1 MKKLFLFS
9 TLMVLVFAS
18 QAFSLY
24 NLMDSYA
31 TEVLLNKD
39 GIIHN
44 LGFIKAAENVSA
56 KDTIALYRSHYDDR
70 IGVTL
75 EAVDHGDDLKG
86 LTVRL
91 QIPLVEEVMSIF
103 YSAAEIKGVRIDD
116 PGEGFLK
123 SLGYKVDVVLM
134 GDDEKPVDETRPGE
148 DLPRDEEPKPVEGTT
163 VEFAQVDTII
173 IDTPIIDAKSVWNQ
187 GIFLSKDDVTLT
199 IFCYEDEDAIDLS
212 LNIMNSQTIG
222 DRVKEDIRQIA
233 NFYGFGESVL
243 DQLEENASVR
253 ERITL
258 VEVINIET
266 EDFDF
271 NSAMKMELDWLRD
284 NGIVIG
290 LTDQDV
296 YDISVIAKPGIAGWN
311 SRIVHSS
318 GRWFPYYE
326 TDDPNLIFLEEG
338 AGAKI
343 DMNMPDGA
351 ATFPPTSV
359 TPASKAITRWGKI
372 KSEL

>member
-39 GIIHN
+39 GIAHN

-56 KDTIALYRSHYDDR
+56 KDAIALYRSHYDGR

-75 EAVDHGDDLKG
+75 EAVDHGDTLKG

-91 QIPLVEEVMSIF
+91 QIPLEEKVVSNL
-103 YSAAEIKGVRIDD
+103 YSVAEIKDVRIDD
-116 PGEGFLK
+116 PGEGFLE
-123 SLGYKVDVVLM
+123 SLGYNVDVVRM
-134 GDDEKPVDETRPGE
+134 DDEKPVDETRPGE
-148 DLPRDEEPKPVEGTT
+148 DIPRDEEPKPVEDKEVESVQVGT
-163 VEFAQVDTII
+163 EILDA
-173 IDTPIIDAKSVWNQ
+173 PLIDAKPVWDQ
-187 GIFLSKDDVTLT
+187 SIFLSKDDVTLT
-199 IFCYEDEDAIDLS
+199 IACYEDENAVDLN
-212 LNIMNSQTIG
+212 LNIMNSKVIS
-222 DRVKEDIRQIA
+222 DKVKEDIRQIA
-233 NFYGFGESVL
+233 NFYGFDEAVL
-243 DQLEENASVR
+243 ERLEENVSVR

-271 NSAMKMELDWLRD
+271 NSAMKVELDWLRD

-296 YDISVIAKPGIAGWN
+296 YDISAIAKPGIAGWN
-311 SRIVHSS
+311 SRIVHSNS
-318 GRWFPYYE
+318 RWSPYYE
-326 TDDPNLIFLEEG
+326 SDAPNLIFIEAG
-338 AGAKI
+338 SGAKI
-343 DMNMPDGA
+343 DMDMPDGTA
-351 ATFPPTSV
+351 IFPPASV
-359 TPASKAITRWGKI
+359 TPASKAVTRWGKI